1 MEHSGFLKGKRRALN
16 AMLNKPTDRI
26 SVHPAIDLSYASRLS
41 GVNVG
46 ESFLNPKIHAK
57 ALENVFSVHPD
68 IDGIYI
74 NLCLSPSVIL
84 ESWKKG
90 DTVYSLDN
98 GGMTW
103 ATPSDDIG
111 TVRDREI
118 KSIDDSRL
126 ISQNP
131 LKDGI
136 NETYALISPEIKEK
150 YLIVPG
156 LTGPFSQLVFM
167 LGLSET
173 LMLTIENPDKL
184 KKALEWRTQKAIEW
198 ADALINLEVD
208 CVWIGEGAASSS
220 LISPETYEE
229 FVLPYASQVVERLK
243 SKGIVTIMHVC
254 GDINPSV
261 GVIAKTGV
269 DAMDIDYMVDLKEA
283 RNKIQRQICLRG
295 NLSPMDL
302 LEMPYDKLVEH
313 CRQIIR
319 SGDSPFVLS
328 TGCLVARDTPKENID
343 AMVVASVAEQLNNQ
357 KQLIR

>member
-1 MEHSGFLKGKRRALN
+1 MEHSGFLTGKRRALN
-16 AMLNKPTDRI
+16 AMLNKQTDRI
-26 SVHPAIDLSYASRLS
+26 SVHPAIDVCYAAKLY
-41 GVNVG
+41 GEDVG
-46 ESFLNPKIHAK
+46 KAFLNPEIHAK

-74 NLCLSPSVIL
+74 NLCLSPSVIVK
-84 ESWKKG
+84 SWKKG
-90 DTVYSLDN
+90 DTVYCLDN

-103 ATPSDDIG
+103 ATPSEDIG
-111 TVRDREI
+111 TVRDHEI
-118 KSIDDSRL
+118 KSIDDPRL

-131 LKDGI
+131 LKFGI
-136 NETYALISPEIKEK
+136 NETYALISPEIKER

-173 LMLTIENPDKL
+173 LMLTIENPDGL
-184 KKALEWRTQKAIEW
+184 KQALEWRTQKAIEW
-198 ADALINLEVD
+198 ADELINLGVD

-229 FVLPYASQVVERLK
+229 FVLPYASQVVERLN
-243 SKGIVTIMHVC
+243 SNGIVTIMHVC

-269 DAMDIDYMVDLKEA
+269 DAMDIDYMVNLKEA
-283 RNKIQRQICLRG
+283 RKKIQRQICLRG

-302 LEMPYDKLVEH
+302 LGMPYDKLVDH
-313 CRQIIR
+313 CHQIIH
-319 SGDSPFVLS
+319 SGETPFVLS
-328 TGCLVARDTPKENID
+328 TGCLVARDTPKENIN
-343 AMVVASVAEQLNNQ
+343 AMVVASVKAI
-357 KQLIR
+357 K